1 MSVAMCKRV
10 GVGLAALALAVGVA
24 GCGKA
29 SRTGRSPVYL
39 VITNLQAASG
49 ADPTKSSQVLYSDV
63 LTLVKSSGSGTQ
75 TKVPTI
81 FPDLGQV
88 TFHLS
93 MKDVGQQGNPTAPE
107 PNNAVTLNR
116 YHVEYHRSD
125 GRNAPGVDV
134 PYSFDGAMTFTVSG
148 NDDAHGAFEIVRIQA
163 KEEAPLIQLAG
174 AGGAIAINTIADV
187 TFYGKDVAGND
198 VQATGSISVNFADWG
213 DPDQ

>member
-39 VITNLQAASG
+39 VITNLQGASG
-49 ADPTKSSQVLYSDV
+49 ADPSKMSAVLYSDV
-63 LTLVKSSGSGTQ
+63 VTLVKSGGSNTE
-75 TKVPTI
+75 KVPTI
-81 FPDLGQV
+81 YPDLGQV
-88 TFHLS
+88 TFQLS
-93 MKDVGQQGNPTAPE
+93 MKDVGQQGNPTGPE

-116 YHVEYHRSD
+116 FHVEYHRTD
-125 GRNAPGVDV
+125 GRNTPGVDV
-134 PYSFDGAMTFTVSG
+134 PYGFDGAMTFTVAG
-148 NDDAHGAFEIVRIQA
+148 NDASSGAFEIVRIQA

-198 VQATGSISVNFADWG
+198 VQANGSISVNFADWA
-213 DPDQ
+213 DPN

>member
-39 VITNLQAASG
+39 VITNLQGASG
-49 ADPTKSSQVLYSDV
+49 ADPTKMSAVLYSDV
-63 LTLVKSSGSGTQ
+63 LTLVKSSGSNTQ
-75 TKVPTI
+75 KVPTI
-81 FPDLGQV
+81 YPDLGQV
-88 TFHLS
+88 TFQLS

-116 YHVEYHRSD
+116 FHVEYHRSD
-125 GRNAPGVDV
+125 GRSTPGVDV
-134 PYSFDGAMTFTVSG
+134 PYGFDGAMTFTVAG
-148 NDDAHGAFEIVRIQA
+148 NDASSGAFELVRIQA

-174 AGGAIAINTIADV
+174 GGGAIAINTIADV

-198 VQATGSISVNFADWG
+198 VQANGSISVNFSDWA
-213 DPDQ
+213 DPDK